1 MRRTD
6 TPGGLQPPGPLKAR
20 YSPGDLD
27 VFTEQELSRFLGVG
41 WRSMVRDPGA
51 WDGVLD
57 ALAWEFLYRVE
68 PHLYERLISGEE
80 LHPSIIEWLPNVGE
94 AVEIGAGTGRWT
106 LPLASKCERLIAVE
120 PSGPLRKLLSSNLAE
135 KQVNHVEAIHG
146 FFDDL
151 PLGTASAEL
160 VTSCSAFTP
169 HDSHGGEVGL
179 KEMER
184 VCSSGG
190 MIVLVSPTEKA
201 WFIERGFRHVGF
213 DGEMFVDYHT
223 REEAHEICSI
233 FYPWALDALGS
244 DGRISYEALQIKPP
258 NDLVWKRS

>member
-1 MRRTD
+1 MRRMD
-6 TPGGLQPPGPLKAR
+6 TPGGLQPPESLKAR
-20 YSPGDLD
+20 YSSADLE
-27 VFTEQELSRFLGVG
+27 VFTDKELSRFLGIG
-41 WRSMVRDPGA
+41 WRSVVRDPAA
-51 WDGVLD
+51 WDGILE

-68 PHLYERLISGEE
+68 PHLYERLISGEK
-80 LHPSIIEWLPNVGE
+80 LHPSIIEWLPNVGS

-120 PSGPLRKLLSSNLAE
+120 PSAPLLEILQSKLAE
-135 KQVNHVEAIHG
+135 MQVDQVKPIHG
-146 FFDDL
+146 FFDEL
-151 PLGTASAEL
+151 PLETASAEL

-169 HDSHGGEVGL
+169 HDSHGGDAGL

-190 MIVLVSPTEKA
+190 MIVLVSPTETA
-201 WFIERGFRHVGF
+201 WFIERGFRHVRF
-213 DGEMFVDYHT
+213 EGEMFVDYGT
-223 REEAHEICSI
+223 REEAHEICLI
-233 FYPWALDALGS
+233 FYPWALDTLGS